1 MDAPPVRGAV
11 QPTTDCVPPPLV
23 PDTPVGAPGEPWVS
37 ELEAADAGPAPVVLV
52 AVTLNV
58 YTVLAVRNETVQ
70 EVVAAVVQVWP
81 PLEVTVYP
89 VMADPPLEAGAVQ
102 DTASAPVVDVAVA
115 VAAVGAPGAV
125 AGTAAA
131 DGAEALPVPAAFV
144 AVTVKV

>member
-37 ELEAADAGPAPVVLV
+37 ELEEADAGPAPVVLV

-89 VMADPPLEAGAVQ
+89 VMADPPVDAGAVQ
-102 DTASAPVVDVAVA
+102 DTTDWVLAFDVAVTP
-115 VAAVGAPGAV
+115 VGAPGVV
-125 AGTAAA
+125 AGMAAA
-131 DGAEALPVPAAFV
+131 EAAEAGPAPKLV
-144 AVTVKV
+144 EAVTVNV